1 MYTKNGA
8 LVKKY
13 IRINLSV
20 CLSLSLS
27 MYLSIYILE
36 GEKTRD

>member
-20 CLSLSLS
+20 CLSLSLYVPI
-27 MYLSIYILE
+27 YLHL
-36 GEKTRD
+36 GG